1 MNTPRPLVPFLC
13 LAGAVLLWGTS
24 FVAMKYAL
32 TGFSPLAVVFLRM
45 ALASALLALVWGRVP
60 KAGRRR
66 GDLKWLGLMCLLQ
79 PCLYFLLE
87 GYAVTLTTSAQAG
100 MISSLV
106 PLLVAAGAWAF
117 LREALTARM
126 FWGIFLSLCGVV
138 WLSLGGTAE
147 HNAPN
152 PALGN
157 VLELLAMCCA
167 SGYMLVLKHLS
178 SRYDSWHLTGLQV
191 FAGALFFLPGAL
203 ATEPGWLADPT
214 SALAAVPRDAWLAVA
229 YLGGV
234 VTLAAFGLYHKAV
247 ACLSS
252 AQAAASINLVPLV
265 AVFAGWLLL
274 GETLAPGQFAACA
287 LILAGVLLGQSRGAA
302 QNPAGRREA
311 QGQSVQDSS
320 AV

>member
-1 MNTPRPLVPFLC
+1 MNTARPLIPFLC

-32 TGFSPLAVVFLRM
+32 TGFSPLGVVFLRM
-45 ALASALLALVWGRVP
+45 ALASALMALVGGRVP
-60 KAGRRR
+60 KAGRKR
-66 GDLKWLGLMCLLQ
+66 GDLTWLGLMCLLQ

-87 GYAVTLTTSAQAG
+87 GYAVTLTTSSQAG

-117 LREALTARM
+117 LREALSGRM
-126 FWGIFLSLCGVV
+126 VCGISLSLCGVV
-138 WLSLGGTAE
+138 WLSLGGAAD

-157 VLELLAMCCA
+157 MLELLAMCCA

-203 ATEPGWLADPT
+203 ATEPGWLAAPA
-214 SALAAVPRDAWLAVA
+214 SALSAVPRESWLAVA

-234 VTLAAFGLYHKAV
+234 VTLGAFGLYHKAV
-247 ACLSS
+247 ACLAS

-274 GETLAPGQFAACA
+274 GETLTAGQFAACG
-287 LILAGVLLGQSRGAA
+287 LILAGVLLGQSRTRAARPAQA
-302 QNPAGRREA
+302 QNAA
-311 QGQSVQDSS
+311 
-320 AV
+320 

>member
-60 KAGRRR
+60 KAGRRP

-87 GYAVTLTTSAQAG
+87 GYAVALTTSAQAG

-117 LREALTARM
+117 LREALSARM
-126 FWGIFLSLCGVV
+126 IAGLCLSLCGVV
-138 WLSLGGTAE
+138 LLSLGGNAA

-157 VLELLAMCCA
+157 VLELLAMCCV

-178 SRYDSWHLTGLQV
+178 SRFDSWHLTGLQV
-191 FAGALFFLPGAL
+191 FAGALFFLPCAL
-203 ATEPGWLADPT
+203 ATEPGWLTDPA
-214 SALAAVPRDAWLAVA
+214 SAAAAVPHAAWLAVA

-234 VTLAAFGLYHKAV
+234 VTLGAFGLYNQAV
-247 ACLSS
+247 TRLAA
-252 AQAAASINLVPLV
+252 AQAAASINMVPLV

-274 GETLAPGQFAACA
+274 GETLARAQFAACA
-287 LILAGVLLGQSRGAA
+287 LILAGVLLGQSRDARKA
-302 QNPAGRREA
+302 PDGRRKA
-311 QGQSVQDSS
+311 QRQPGQGSS

>member
-1 MNTPRPLVPFLC
+1 MSTPRPLVPFLC

-45 ALASALLALVWGRVP
+45 ALASALLALLWGRVP

-87 GYAVTLTTSAQAG
+87 GYAVALTTSAQAG

-126 FWGIFLSLCGVV
+126 VWGIFLSLCGVV

-178 SRYDSWHLTGLQV
+178 SRFDSWHLTGLQV

-203 ATEPGWLADPT
+203 ATEPGWLAAPA
-214 SALAAVPRDAWLAVA
+214 SALAAVPLDAWLAVA

-287 LILAGVLLGQSRGAA
+287 LILAGVLLGQSRGAGKA
-302 QNPAGRREA
+302 PAGRREA
-311 QGQSVQDSS
+311 RRQSVQDSS

>member
-1 MNTPRPLVPFLC
+1 MNTARPLVPFLC

-66 GDLKWLGLMCLLQ
+66 GDLTWLGLMCLLQ
-79 PCLYFLLE
+79 PCLYFPLE

-117 LREALTARM
+117 LREALSARM
-126 FWGIFLSLCGVV
+126 IAGVALSLGGVV
-138 WLSLGGTAE
+138 WLSLGGAAD

-157 VLELLAMCCA
+157 MLELLAMCCA

-203 ATEPGWLADPT
+203 ATEPGWLAEPAR
-214 SALAAVPRDAWLAVA
+214 ALAAVPRNAWLAVA

-274 GETLAPGQFAACA
+274 GETLAPAQFAACA
-287 LILAGVLLGQSRGAA
+287 LILAGVLLGQSRHRTRSAPKAADAA
-302 QNPAGRREA
+302 QAHD
-311 QGQSVQDSS
+311 VT
-320 AV
+320 

>member
-1 MNTPRPLVPFLC
+1 
-13 LAGAVLLWGTS
+13 
-24 FVAMKYAL
+24 MKYAL

-87 GYAVTLTTSAQAG
+87 GYAVALTTSAQAG

-106 PLLVAAGAWAF
+106 PLLVAAGAGAF
-117 LREALTARM
+117 LREPLTARM
-126 FWGIFLSLCGVV
+126 VWGIFLSLCGVV

-167 SGYMLVLKHLS
+167 SGYMLVLKPLS

-191 FAGALFFLPGAL
+191 FAGALFFLPGAR
-203 ATEPGWLADPT
+203 ATEPGWLAAPA
-214 SALAAVPRDAWLAVA
+214 SALAAVPSDAWLAVA

-265 AVFAGWLLL
+265 AVFAGGLLL

-287 LILAGVLLGQSRGAA
+287 LILAGVLLGQSRGAGKA
-302 QNPAGRREA
+302 PAGRPEA
-311 QGQSVQDSS
+311 QRQPVQGSS

>member
-87 GYAVTLTTSAQAG
+87 GYAVALTTSAQAG

-106 PLLVAAGAWAF
+106 PLLVAAGAGAF
-117 LREALTARM
+117 LREPLTARM
-126 FWGIFLSLCGVV
+126 VWGIFLSLCGVV

-203 ATEPGWLADPT
+203 ATEPGWLAAPA
-214 SALAAVPRDAWLAVA
+214 SALAAVPSDAWLAVA

-265 AVFAGWLLL
+265 AVFAGGLLL

-287 LILAGVLLGQSRGAA
+287 LILAGVLLGQSRGAGKA
-302 QNPAGRREA
+302 PAGRPEA
-311 QGQSVQDSS
+311 QRQPVQGSS